1 MCSRTILGSTLAGFS
16 RVSLSAALLDRLRG
30 SLARI
35 FSRPPRLEHDG
46 GPSGITADSRTTPAA
61 ILSQGNLL
69 LGCQGEVFF
78 DT

>member
-1 MCSRTILGSTLAGFS
+1 MCSQAIVARGLATRC
-16 RVSLSAALLDRLRG
+16 RVSLATALLDRLRG
-30 SLARI
+30 LLARI

-61 ILSQGNLL
+61 FLSQGYLL
-69 LGCQGEVFF
+69 LGGQCEIVF